1 MNESE
6 PSEHTDLSID
16 PSQQIEAPIGPD
28 SVELGPWQSRLVF
41 FQRIAGGFM
50 ILKGLTHWAVL
61 FSGALFT
68 AMPIEARAATVFF
81 AVIDLIAAVA
91 LWLGSPWGAA
101 VWLMA
106 VLSQV
111 VAAFVFLEWSGMTVI
126 LTVAELVMV
135 ALFMAV
141 RIKAYGEEQ
150 RYR

>member
-1 MNESE
+1 
-6 PSEHTDLSID
+6 
-16 PSQQIEAPIGPD
+16 
-28 SVELGPWQSRLVF
+28 V
-41 FQRIAGGFM
+41 
-50 ILKGLTHWAVL
+50 KGLLHWGVL
-61 FSGALFT
+61 FSGANFAVLT
-68 AMPIEARAATVFF
+68 IEAQSATVFF

-111 VAAFVFLEWSGMTVI
+111 VAAFVFLGWSGMTAA
-126 LTVAELVMV
+126 LTVCELLLV
-135 ALFMAV
+135 ALFVAV

>member
-1 MNESE
+1 MSKIE
-6 PSEHTDLSID
+6 PAEQTDIAID

-28 SVELGPWQSRLVF
+28 SIELGPWQARLVF

-50 ILKGLTHWAVL
+50 IVKGLTHWAVL
-61 FSGALFT
+61 FSGATFT
-68 AMPIEARAATVFF
+68 ALPIEARSATVFF

-111 VAAFVFLEWSGMTVI
+111 VAAFVFLEWTGMTMI

>member
-1 MNESE
+1 V
-6 PSEHTDLSID
+6 L
-16 PSQQIEAPIGPD
+16 
-28 SVELGPWQSRLVF
+28 

-50 ILKGLTHWAVL
+50 IMKGLLHWAVL
-61 FSGALFT
+61 FSGASFT
-68 AMPIEARAATVFF
+68 AMPIEARAATIFF

-111 VAAFVFLEWSGMTVI
+111 VAAFVFLEWTGMTMI

>member
-1 MNESE
+1 VNETE
-6 PSEHTDLSID
+6 PAENTDLSID
-16 PSQQIEAPIGPD
+16 PNQQIEAPIGPD
-28 SVELGPWQSRLVF
+28 SVELGPWQSRLIL

-50 ILKGLTHWAVL
+50 IVKGLFHWAVL
-61 FSGALFT
+61 FSGSNFT
-68 AMPIEARAATVFF
+68 QMTIEARSATVFF

-111 VAAFVFLEWSGMTVI
+111 VAAFVFLDWTGMTMV
-126 LTVAELVMV
+126 LTVGELVLV
-135 ALFMAV
+135 AMFMAV

>member
-1 MNESE
+1 VSAE
-6 PSEHTDLSID
+6 PAEFTDLSID
-16 PSQQIEAPIGPD
+16 PDQQIEAPIGPD
-28 SVELGPWQSRLVF
+28 SIELGPWQARLVL
-41 FQRIAGGFM
+41 FQRIAGSFM
-50 ILKGLTHWAVL
+50 IVKGLFHWGVL
-61 FSGALFT
+61 FSGAYFSALT
-68 AMPIEARAATVFF
+68 IEARSATVFF
-81 AVIDLIAAVA
+81 AVFDLIAAVA

-111 VAAFVFLEWSGMTVI
+111 VAAFVFLGWGGMTMV
-126 LTVAELVMV
+126 LTICELVLV

>member
-1 MNESE
+1 MNTPDSTPPTE
-6 PSEHTDLSID
+6 LSID
-16 PSQQIEAPIGPD
+16 PAQQIEAPIGPD
-28 SVELGPWQSRLVF
+28 SVELGPWQQRLIL

-50 ILKGLTHWAVL
+50 IAKGLIHWGVL
-61 FSGALFT
+61 FSGATFERL
-68 AMPIEARAATVFF
+68 PIEARAATVFF

-111 VAAFVFLEWSGMTVI
+111 VAAFIFLD
-126 LTVAELVMV
+126 LTSLTLTLTGAELALVAFFV
-135 ALFMAV
+135 ALRV
-141 RIKAYGEEQ
+141 KAYGEEQ

>member
-1 MNESE
+1 VSAE
-6 PSEHTDLSID
+6 PAEFTDLSID
-16 PSQQIEAPIGPD
+16 PDQQIEAPIGPD
-28 SVELGPWQSRLVF
+28 SIELGPWQARLVL

-50 ILKGLTHWAVL
+50 ILKGLFHWGVL
-61 FSGALFT
+61 FSGAYFSALT
-68 AMPIEARAATVFF
+68 IEARSATVFF
-81 AVIDLIAAVA
+81 AVFDLIAAVA

-111 VAAFVFLEWSGMTVI
+111 VAAFVFLDWEGVTAV
-126 LTVAELVMV
+126 LTVCELVLV

-141 RIKAYGEEQ
+141 RIKAYSEEQ

>member
-1 MNESE
+1 VSKTE
-6 PSEHTDLSID
+6 PAELTDLAID
-16 PSQQIEAPIGPD
+16 PNQQIEAPIGPD
-28 SVELGPWQSRLVF
+28 SIELGPWQTRLIF
-41 FQRIAGGFM
+41 FQRIAGSFM
-50 ILKGLTHWAVL
+50 ILKGLFHWGVL
-61 FSGALFT
+61 FSGAYFT
-68 AMPIEARAATVFF
+68 AMPIEAQSATVFF

-111 VAAFVFLEWSGMTVI
+111 VAGFLFLDWSGMTMV
-126 LTVAELVMV
+126 LTISELVLV

-141 RIKAYGEEQ
+141 RIKAHSEEQ